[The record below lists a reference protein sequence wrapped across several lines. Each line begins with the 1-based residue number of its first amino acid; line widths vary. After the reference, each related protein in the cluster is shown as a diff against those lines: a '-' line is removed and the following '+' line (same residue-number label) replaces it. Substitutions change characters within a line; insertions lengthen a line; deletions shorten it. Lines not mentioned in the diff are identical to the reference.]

1 MGKKVGVLFSGGLDS
16 TYLVWKNLKDGNTV
30 IPIYVELRNNKS
42 KSILEKNRI
51 KLLHEEFCQE
61 FNKQDSCRI
70 GNIIQGMSVESEL
83 YTNIL
88 LKQVP
93 MWITALIF
101 NQNHGVDELQI
112 GYVGG
117 DDAIS
122 FLSDIKKIYKGF
134 NKLNTEPLKKITF
147 PLKKESKYDI
157 MAELPHQYK
166 ELIVSCEE
174 PRIVDENAER
184 VEYTPCGNCPPC
196 NKILASGNFGAGLS
210 SKYREVKLD
219 QALSLLREYAESNY
233 GITHRYDEKEGLEH
247 FTREYESPYKMSEP
261 HQLRIDFDNMSDQG
275 EWGIKVPDYDKIEAK
290 EECYSV
296 KERPENG

>member
-30 IPIYVELRNNKS
+30 IPIYVELRNNKA

-51 KLLHEEFCQE
+51 KLLHKEFCKE
-61 FNKQDSCRI
+61 FNKIESI
-70 GNIIQGMSVESEL
+70 VQGMSVESEV

-122 FLSDIKKIYKGF
+122 FLGDIKKIYKSF
-134 NKLNTEPLKKITF
+134 NKLNSEPLKKITF
-147 PLKKESKYDI
+147 PLK
-157 MAELPHQYK
+157 
-166 ELIVSCEE
+166 
-174 PRIVDENAER
+174 
-184 VEYTPCGNCPPC
+184 
-196 NKILASGNFGAGLS
+196 
-210 SKYREVKLD
+210 
-219 QALSLLREYAESNY
+219 
-233 GITHRYDEKEGLEH
+233 
-247 FTREYESPYKMSEP
+247 SPS
-261 HQLRIDFDNMSDQG
+261 
-275 EWGIKVPDYDKIEAK
+275 
-290 EECYSV
+290 
-296 KERPENG
+296 